1 MTSKLCFVTMKSIQG
16 HDHLPLRRQ
25 KSKYEGKAGVGAIM
39 LPCSDGTDRT
49 FNANDLIAMAYLY

>member
-1 MTSKLCFVTMKSIQG
+1 MKSIQG